1 MWIVGSLG
9 LGHTR
14 ERWKEE
20 GKARTRERHRGTAD
34 DHSEG
39 DALAMDTT
47 DMRDTRDLTKLYGFL
62 DKTSVIEGR
71 EGRAAEVRAGVR
83 GVTTSE
89 TTSDDQPACKLLV
102 QAEVGGIALEEGAD
116 QTPCRIQ
123 IRTEGWNTIAG
134 GKNDDQHSCKYL
146 QTQSASIL
154 VPSVPAADDENAH
167 EQQRKERISS
177 NKQR

>member
-9 LGHTR
+9 LGLTR

-20 GKARTRERHRGTAD
+20 GKARTRERHPGTAD

-39 DALAMDTT
+39 DAFALDTR
-47 DMRDTRDLTKLYGFL
+47 DMRDLTNIYGLL
-62 DKTSVIEGR
+62 DTTSGIKGR
-71 EGRAAEVRAGVR
+71 EGRAVEARAGVR

-116 QTPCRIQ
+116 QTASKLVQ
-123 IRTEGWNTIAG
+123 AG
-134 GKNDDQHSCKYL
+134 VGELALGKS
-146 QTQSASIL
+146 SATSPL
-154 VPSVPAADDENAH
+154 ANSKCFDTRAFRAC
-167 EQQRKERISS
+167 S
-177 NKQR
+177 

>member
-62 DKTSVIEGR
+62 DTTSVMKGL
-71 EGRAAEVRAGVR
+71 EGRAAEVRAV
-83 GVTTSE
+83 
-89 TTSDDQPACKLLV
+89 CKLLGET
-102 QAEVGGIALEEGAD
+102 EVGGIALEEGAD

-177 NKQR
+177 NHQR

>member
-1 MWIVGSLG
+1 MGHFFGRSGALRRLARERDMWIVGSLG

-39 DALAMDTT
+39 DALAMDTRDT
-47 DMRDTRDLTKLYGFL
+47 RDTRDLTKLYGL
-62 DKTSVIEGR
+62 LEKTSVIEGR

-116 QTPCRIQ
+116 QTASKLVQ
-123 IRTEGWNTIAG
+123 AG
-134 GKNDDQHSCKYL
+134 VGELALGKSTATSPLANSKCFD
-146 QTQSASIL
+146 TRAF
-154 VPSVPAADDENAH
+154 PAC
-167 EQQRKERISS
+167 S
-177 NKQR
+177 

>member
-39 DALAMDTT
+39 DALALDTRDT
-47 DMRDTRDLTKLYGFL
+47 RDTRDLTKLYGFL
-62 DKTSVIEGR
+62 DTTSVMKGL
-71 EGRAAEVRAGVR
+71 EGRAAEVRAV
-83 GVTTSE
+83 
-89 TTSDDQPACKLLV
+89 CKLLGET
-102 QAEVGGIALEEGAD
+102 EVGGIALEEGAD
-116 QTPCRIQ
+116 QTPCGIQ

-177 NKQR
+177 NRQR